1 MNQVKADKEMIAE
14 MQSLLEQESRKPA
27 NKRDYKM
34 IEQLSAAIYEAT
46 STDDLSVIAE
56 KNINQLAAQSAEK
69 SRKLRQS
76 RWMRPAGTF
85 AFSGKI
91 P

>member
-56 KNINQLAAQSAEK
+56 KKHQSARCPK
-69 SRKLRQS
+69 C
-76 RWMRPAGTF
+76 
-85 AFSGKI
+85 
-91 P
+91 